1 MDVRTILYLNIF
13 LLAGCTVGLSV
24 IAFHQ
29 PRFRQFLLLAIAYAI
44 GGVSTVLRMQQGHIP
59 DFFVL
64 VLSNLLLIAALLL
77 IHRCFAAFVKADM
90 RTGWLEALFLIPTF
104 AGLVYYTL
112 IHPNYGARSLLMSV
126 AFAGVSAVSAYVLIH
141 YADPAVKIPCMATA
155 VLYMAF
161 GVMTTIRCV
170 GIIFWGVAQD
180 FFVSSTSQLIGFL
193 GFYILIGG
201 IPVGYFWM
209 TSTRLYAN
217 QELLARTDSL
227 TGLLN
232 RRGLEE
238 HARREMGR
246 SSRQG
251 ASLAVLA
258 IDLDHFKN
266 INDKYGH
273 QIGDAVLCAIATA
286 LTTTMRGHD
295 FPARFGGEEFVVLL
309 TNTTR
314 ENAVITAERIRS
326 VVTSLSVRVDRHD
339 LGFTAS
345 FGIAMLNPGDSLE
358 ETLRRADRA
367 LYEAKVAG
375 RNRVVLEPEPPPG
388 VTESARSQEP
398 QPFAKT
404 ADHL

>member
-1 MDVRTILYLNIF
+1 MDVRTILYINIF

-29 PRFRQFLLLAIAYAI
+29 PRFRKFLLLAIAYAT
-44 GGVSTVLRMQQGHIP
+44 GGVSTLLRMQQGRLP

-64 VLSNLLLIAALLL
+64 VLSNFLLVVALLL
-77 IHRCFAAFVKADM
+77 IHRCFAAFLKADL

-104 AGLVYYTL
+104 VGLAYYTH
-112 IHPNYGARSLLMSV
+112 IHPSYSARSLLMSV
-126 AFAGVSAVSAYVLIH
+126 AFAGVAGLSAYVLIR

-155 VLYMAF
+155 TLYMAF

-170 GIIFWGVAQD
+170 GIIFWGVPQD

-193 GFYILIGG
+193 GFYILIAG

-217 QELLARTDSL
+217 QEMLARTDSL

-246 SSRQG
+246 SRRQR

-273 QIGDAVLCAIATA
+273 QIGDAVLCSIANS
-286 LTTTMRGHD
+286 LTTAMRGHD
-295 FPARFGGEEFVVLL
+295 FPARLGGEEFVVLL

-314 ENAVITAERIRS
+314 ENAVITAERLRS
-326 VVTSLSVRVDRHD
+326 IMAGLSVRADRND
-339 LGFTAS
+339 LKFTAS
-345 FGIAMLNPGDSLE
+345 FGIAMLHPGDTLE
-358 ETLRRADRA
+358 DTLRRADRA
-367 LYEAKVAG
+367 LYTAKLAG
-375 RNRVVLEPEPPPG
+375 RNRVVLESESSPDMIEP
-388 VTESARSQEP
+388 VRSDDP
-398 QPFAKT
+398 QPFT
-404 ADHL
+404 TTTDRL